1 MFSFSVI
8 LAINIFSLITS
19 HDLGSIKD
27 VDGKISEIN
36 VTMKNMHHEFTQWR
50 QQDNTSKHIFIYSS
64 VT

>member
-19 HDLGSIKD
+19 HDLGSIKN
-27 VDGKISEIN
+27 VDEKISEIK
-36 VTMKNMHHEFTQWR
+36 VTMKNMYHEFTQWK
-50 QQDNTSKHIFIYSS
+50 QQDNRSKHIFIYSS